1 MEENFKMLA
10 KTFYGFEEI
19 LEKELQQLGA
29 QNLKR
34 GNRFVSFEGDKGFM
48 YKANLCLRTA
58 LKILKPIHSER
69 IQNEESLYKVFYNFP
84 WEDHIDVNSKFVID
98 SVVNGQIFTH
108 SQFVS
113 QKAKDGIV
121 DQFRDRFSKR
131 PTVDLNRPDL
141 RINLHIN
148 NDYCTISL
156 DTSGASLHQRGYRTV
171 TNIAPLN
178 EVLAAGLIQLS
189 GWQANT
195 DFLDPMCGSG
205 TFLIE
210 AAMFALK
217 IPANINRKTFA
228 FEKWKDWDPELFE
241 IIKESQLKKVINP
254 KIQISGSDKAS
265 SAIEKAKQNI
275 ENANLSDFIKIQ
287 KKDFFQL
294 DKLTKGPLHLL
305 MNPPYGERLEGDI
318 NALYQGIG
326 DGFKQSFPNTH
337 AWLISSNME
346 AIKCI
351 GLRPSRKI
359 KVFNG
364 KLESRLLYFPIYEGT
379 KKIHKL
385 RNK

>member
-1 MEENFKMLA
+1 MKENFKMLA
-10 KTFYGFEEI
+10 KTFYGFEDI
-19 LEKELQQLGA
+19 LEKELLQLGA
-29 QNLKR
+29 QNLRK
-34 GNRFVSFEGDKGFM
+34 GNRFVTFEGDKGFM

-58 LKILKPIHSER
+58 LKILKPIHSVR

-84 WEDHIDVNSKFVID
+84 WGNYMDVNSKFVID

-108 SQFVS
+108 SQFAS

-121 DQFRDRFSKR
+121 DQFRDRFGKR
-131 PTVDLNRPDL
+131 PTVELNRPDL

-148 NDYCTISL
+148 NDYSTISL
-156 DTSGASLHQRGYRTV
+156 DTSGASLHHRGYRIA

-217 IPANINRKTFA
+217 IPANINRKNFA
-228 FEKWKDWDPELFE
+228 FDKWKDWDPELFE

-254 KIQISGSDKAS
+254 KIQINGSDKAP

-275 ENANLSDFIKIQ
+275 ENANLSEFIQIQ

-294 DKLTKGPLHLL
+294 DKQTKGPLHL
-305 MNPPYGERLEGDI
+305 MINPPYGERLEGDI

-385 RNK
+385 RNN